1 VSDCFFGFNYPE
13 KIQRMAS
20 LIKTINFVVAFF
32 WATSKIQIF
41 LVFATLSIYLFD
53 YDDFYKIV
61 FSVNSFII
69 NLIIAYSIFKTDEY
83 LRSNGF
89 YKFLNISNISILI
102 SKSIIL
108 FSFLSIHLSL
118 LLLDTLKMSFEIC
131 LVSNIVMLLAFI
143 NNIIFIEIK
152 GKVISFSI
160 LILLL
165 SIFFLTCGIAKILL
179 FILLLLGI
187 SILFLFK
194 VYHYYIAN
202 IV

>member
-1 VSDCFFGFNYPE
+1 
-13 KIQRMAS
+13 MAS
-20 LIKTINFVVAFF
+20 LIKTVNLVIAYF

-69 NLIIAYSIFKTDEY
+69 NLIIAYSIFKADEY
-83 LRSNGF
+83 LKSNGF
-89 YKFLNISNISILI
+89 YKFLNISNINILI

-118 LLLDTLKMSFEIC
+118 LLLCTLKISFKVC

-143 NNIIFIEIK
+143 NNIIFTEIK

-165 SIFFLTCGIAKILL
+165 LIFFLTCSIAKILL
-179 FILLLLGI
+179 FIILLLVI
-187 SILFLFK
+187 SVLILFRIH
-194 VYHYYIAN
+194 HYYIAN

>member
-1 VSDCFFGFNYPE
+1 
-13 KIQRMAS
+13 MAS

-118 LLLDTLKMSFEIC
+118 LLLGTLKMSFEIC

>member
-1 VSDCFFGFNYPE
+1 LPNCFFGFNCQE

-20 LIKTINFVVAFF
+20 LIKTINFVLTYF

-41 LVFATLSIYLFD
+41 IVFATLPIYLFD

-69 NLIIAYSIFKTDEY
+69 NLIIAYSLSKTDEY

-89 YKFLNISNISILI
+89 YKFLNISNISISI
-102 SKSIIL
+102 SKLIIL

-118 LLLDTLKMSFEIC
+118 LLLHTLKVSFKVC
-131 LVSNIVMLLAFI
+131 LVFNIVMLLAFI
-143 NNIIFIEIK
+143 NNIVFIEIK

-160 LILLL
+160 LILFL
-165 SIFFLTCGIAKILL
+165 SIFFLTCNIAQILL
-179 FILLLLGI
+179 FIILLLVI
-187 SILFLFK
+187 SVLFLYR